1 MKNLNALNL
10 PEDLTLDVQNFICN
24 AVCSNELML
33 VFYTPVDNSKLKIL
47 TLVVDKQNYDTV
59 VCVLQPQIDALNALE
74 KYDTLIT
81 INYHKVSLNDSH
93 FHFSYLQ
100 LHLQPCFVIYS
111 NHLKRWNSLFQ
122 NFYSIDKQKAIN
134 QFRNY
139 SKEVENKVNE
149 AISIFVAPL
158 VKQQLYQ
165 AAHLALLEIF
175 AYYYDLLKNMLLP
188 KSLHHKYNE
197 QEFTLFID
205 AYYPEFSKIVYKIS
219 KMKESLFIDQSQYIL
234 GETPKNIFDKTMNS
248 ALEILTHAFKQS
260 NIFYTKRIDAQ
271 LSDRSNEK
279 TLLKQLV
286 AFLLGAYKIDAIY
299 LLSTKSLINSNSN
312 DTYKF
317 NLLLLSPTLRI
328 QQHDALVQKVSNHF
342 KGKLEV
348 FCLIHTLEWF
358 QKNENKYQLFFNKF
372 MVFQNV
378 LYLKNNLVI
387 NKKLVQI
394 TNSKKLQEKYWI
406 ERLAYIT
413 PWFTAFQKQ
422 NLVYQSGHILLL
434 KNIVQQLILGLLYQK
449 LQYIPAMYSC
459 RYLMQLFQA
468 LLPEIYNKCMD
479 SIEVQTILHLLSTP
493 IDFLPHID
501 SKEQNIDQLACA
513 KTLGFCQK
521 LFNEIQI
528 TNH

>member
-1 MKNLNALNL
+1 MKNLNESNL
-10 PEDLTLDVQNFICN
+10 PKDLALPVQNFITN
-24 AVCSNELML
+24 AVCSVELML
-33 VFYTPVDNSKLKIL
+33 VFYTAVVNSKLKIL
-47 TLVVDKQNYDTV
+47 TLVVDKQNYDTF
-59 VCVLQPQIDALNALE
+59 VCELQPQVDALNALE

-81 INYHKVSLNDSH
+81 INYHKVSSNDSH

-122 NFYSIDKQKAIN
+122 NFYCTDKQKAILH
-134 QFRNY
+134 FRNC

-158 VKQQLYQ
+158 VKQQLYE
-165 AAHLALLEIF
+165 AAHLALLEVF

-188 KSLHHKYNE
+188 NSIHHKYNE
-197 QEFTLFID
+197 QEFTVFID

-234 GETPKNIFDKTMNS
+234 GETPKSIFDKTMKS

-271 LSDRSNEK
+271 LPDCLNEK
-279 TLLKQLV
+279 TLLKNLV
-286 AFLLGAYKIDAIY
+286 AFLNSAYKIDAIY
-299 LLSTKSLINSNSN
+299 LLSAEKINDSTSNN
-312 DTYKF
+312 TYKF
-317 NLLLLSPTLRI
+317 NLLLIAPTLRI

-342 KGKLEV
+342 KGKVEV
-348 FCLIHTLEWF
+348 FCLIHMLEWL
-358 QKNENKYQLFFNKF
+358 QKNENNYQLFFNKF
-372 MVFQNV
+372 ILLHNV

-387 NKKLVQI
+387 NKRLVET
-394 TNSKKLQEKYWI
+394 TNSKHLQEKYWT
-406 ERLAYIT
+406 ERLAYIS

-422 NLVYQSGHILLL
+422 DLVYQSGHILLL
-434 KNIVQQLILGLLYQK
+434 KNILQQLILGLLYQK
-449 LQYIPAMYSC
+449 VQYIPTMYSC

-493 IDFLPHID
+493 IDFLPKTDKISRD
-501 SKEQNIDQLACA
+501 IDQLSCT
-513 KTLGFCQK
+513 KTLGLCQN

-528 TNH
+528 TNN